1 MLKVAVE
8 HDAKSIINFIRS
20 SKKNRGVFNLNF
32 INSEEWLSLRGYR
45 AAVFSSNYIVLIS
58 KSDGSNIDGVM
69 ILQNYDKSFNLTS
82 LNVVNAVIKSDAIID
97 HAEISRIFNKTG
109 VTKIK
114 ITMNKDCEDLTARLG
129 LSNKEILNF
138 NNETLYV
145 YSEILDGEK
154 V

>member
-82 LNVVNAVIKSDAIID
+82 LNVVNA
-97 HAEISRIFNKTG
+97 
-109 VTKIK
+109 
-114 ITMNKDCEDLTARLG
+114 
-129 LSNKEILNF
+129 
-138 NNETLYV
+138 
-145 YSEILDGEK
+145 
-154 V
+154 